1 MIEKFLN
8 KVFGFSR
15 VIAAFAVLICIITLV
30 GSALYFLFSGSKGLS
45 EPDFDEFIESMENMD
60 SDSETGE
67 SSASDLDERRAFE
80 KKYGDDIQD
89 ILELAEIEKKYHEE
103 YYDYMIGHTMELD
116 EDHRGPFVKGLKSF
130 IKDGVKYIEK
140 QKEPEFDN
148 EDLFEIYDDL
158 FEDAVYAAEDS
169 KLESKAKRTAALGVM
184 GSALTA
190 MLLFLALPLLLQ
202 IEINT
207 RKDSTPK
214 NSQESE

>member
-15 VIAAFAVLICIITLV
+15 VIAALAVLICIITLI
-30 GSALYFLFSGSKGLS
+30 GSALYFLFSGPKGLS
-45 EPDFDEFIESMENMD
+45 EPDFDEYIESMENMD

-89 ILELAEIEKKYHEE
+89 ILELAEIEKKYQEDM
-103 YYDYMIGHTMELD
+103 YDAAVELTMELD
-116 EDHRGPFVKGLKSF
+116 EDHRGPYIKGLKSF
-130 IKDGVKYIEK
+130 IKDGMKHIEK
-140 QKEPEFDN
+140 QKESEFDN
-148 EDLFEIYDDL
+148 MDLFGIYDDL
-158 FEDAVYAAEDS
+158 FEYALYAAEES
-169 KLESKAKRTAALGVM
+169 KLESKTKRNGALGVM

-190 MLLFLALPLLLQ
+190 MLLFLTLPLLLQ